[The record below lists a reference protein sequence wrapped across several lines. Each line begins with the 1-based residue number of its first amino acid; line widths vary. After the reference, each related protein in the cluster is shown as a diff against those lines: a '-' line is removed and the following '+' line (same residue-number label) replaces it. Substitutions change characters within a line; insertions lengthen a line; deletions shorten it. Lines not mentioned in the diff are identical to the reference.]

1 MKSELFN
8 DLKKYETALRK
19 RTNETGATSLLGLSL
34 ESLEKGHVVF
44 SMRVKPRHKQIHGVV
59 HGGVLATV
67 ADTVAAIAAYTT
79 VPKGTEI
86 ATVEMKINFLE
97 AVPGGRI
104 RAEGKV
110 LRTGRNFVVTE
121 CEIYKEDGTMA
132 AKALLT
138 FAAAPGHSIPQNE
151 ASEELSDYSSPPDAA
166 SSPSL
171 WTYLITRLKMSK
183 FGLPWRVSLM
193 QSRSYHSTVPRKI
206 SPLSRTTTMEVW
218 LCICLTQ

>member
-1 MKSELFN
+1 MASELFN
-8 DLKKYETALRK
+8 DLKKYEAALRRK
-19 RTNETGATSLLGLSL
+19 TNQSGATSLLGLSL

-44 SMRVKPRHKQIHGVV
+44 SMRVKARHKQVHGVV

-79 VPKGTEI
+79 VLKGTEI

-104 RAEGKV
+104 RAEGRV

-121 CEIYKEDGTMA
+121 CEIYKEDGSLA

-138 FAAAPGHSIPQNE
+138 FGAARGHSI
-151 ASEELSDYSSPPDAA
+151 A
-166 SSPSL
+166 
-171 WTYLITRLKMSK
+171 
-183 FGLPWRVSLM
+183 
-193 QSRSYHSTVPRKI
+193 RK
-206 SPLSRTTTMEVW
+206 
-218 LCICLTQ
+218 

>member
-8 DLKKYETALRK
+8 DLKKYEEALRK

-34 ESLEKGHVVF
+34 ESLERGHVVF
-44 SMRVKPRHKQIHGVV
+44 SMRIRPRHKQIHGVV

-79 VPKGTEI
+79 VPKGTQI

-104 RAEGKV
+104 KAEGKV

-121 CEIYKEDGTMA
+121 CEIYREDGTMV

-138 FAAAPGHSIPQNE
+138 FGAARGHSI
-151 ASEELSDYSSPPDAA
+151 A
-166 SSPSL
+166 
-171 WTYLITRLKMSK
+171 
-183 FGLPWRVSLM
+183 
-193 QSRSYHSTVPRKI
+193 PR
-206 SPLSRTTTMEVW
+206 
-218 LCICLTQ
+218 

>member
-1 MKSELFN
+1 MASGLCN
-8 DLKKYETALRK
+8 DLKKYEAALRRK
-19 RTNETGATSLLGLSL
+19 TNETGATSLLGLSL

-44 SMRVKPRHKQIHGVV
+44 SMRVKPRHKQFHGVV

-79 VPKGTEI
+79 VLKGTEI

-104 RAEGKV
+104 KAEGRV

-121 CEIYKEDGTMA
+121 CEIYKEDGALA

-138 FAAAPGHSIPQNE
+138 FGAARGHSI
-151 ASEELSDYSSPPDAA
+151 
-166 SSPSL
+166 
-171 WTYLITRLKMSK
+171 
-183 FGLPWRVSLM
+183 
-193 QSRSYHSTVPRKI
+193 
-206 SPLSRTTTMEVW
+206 
-218 LCICLTQ
+218 TQKQP

>member
-1 MKSELFN
+1 MAPELLN
-8 DLKKYETALRK
+8 DLKKYEAALRRK
-19 RTNETGATSLLGLSL
+19 TNETGATSLLGLSL
-34 ESLEKGHVVF
+34 ESLEKGRVVF
-44 SMRVKPRHKQIHGVV
+44 SMRVKPRHKQFHGVM

-104 RAEGKV
+104 NAEGSV

-121 CEIYKEDGTMA
+121 CEIYKEDGTLA

-138 FAAAPGHSIPQNE
+138 FGAARGHSI
-151 ASEELSDYSSPPDAA
+151 
-166 SSPSL
+166 
-171 WTYLITRLKMSK
+171 TRK
-183 FGLPWRVSLM
+183 
-193 QSRSYHSTVPRKI
+193 
-206 SPLSRTTTMEVW
+206 
-218 LCICLTQ
+218 

>member
-1 MKSELFN
+1 MAPELLN
-8 DLKKYETALRK
+8 DLKKYEAVLRRK
-19 RTNETGATSLLGLSL
+19 TNETGATSLLGLSL
-34 ESLEKGHVVF
+34 ESLEKGRAVF
-44 SMRVKPRHKQIHGVV
+44 SMRVKPRHKQFHGVM

-104 RAEGKV
+104 KAEGRV

-121 CEIYKEDGTMA
+121 CEIYREDGTLA

-138 FAAAPGHSIPQNE
+138 FGAARGHSI
-151 ASEELSDYSSPPDAA
+151 
-166 SSPSL
+166 
-171 WTYLITRLKMSK
+171 
-183 FGLPWRVSLM
+183 
-193 QSRSYHSTVPRKI
+193 
-206 SPLSRTTTMEVW
+206 
-218 LCICLTQ
+218 TQ